1 MNPFRIFRLSP
12 HVLAILGLATS
23 AFGVTSATITGRVT
37 DPSGA
42 VVPGTKITAT
52 NVDTNV
58 SSSTLT
64 NEVGLYVIP
73 DLPPGRYRVIVQ
85 KQGFETIVKPDVVLH
100 VADVIGLNFSMQVGS
115 ISQSMTVQG
124 GAPLIQTE
132 TTQLGDVIGGRTMTS
147 LPLNGRSYVDLLG
160 LQAGVVPSQ
169 LNTGFIN
176 TSDRPVS
183 GTLSA
188 GNVSVNGQREASNS
202 FLVNGGDVEEGKNNG
217 TSIIPVLDSIQ
228 EFRLLTNAFDAEYGR
243 FSGAVVNVVTKS
255 GTNALHGSIF
265 EFLRND
271 KLDSR
276 NFFDRDL
283 IDPVSGHTIP
293 GSARAAPKRNQF
305 GGTAGGPILKNRFFF
320 FGDYQGTR
328 EVVGVSTGVINVPS
342 AQERNGDF
350 TDVDAVGYPQLTGT
364 VRGDSVPGNHTM
376 DEVLSQRLGYAVKA
390 GEPYWVSGCNT
401 AADAQAGTC
410 VFPGQVIPQSAWT
423 PVAIPTLKFIPN
435 AIGATQ
441 GTPFFSTSANKR
453 TVRDDKFGAR
463 IDLNTQKRGGWRFY
477 YHLDDSQVGQP
488 YPSANVPGFPGLS
501 QSRAQQAN
509 LSHTL
514 SLGTSAV
521 NEARLNF
528 TRTAMNL
535 NKPGGGLGKVSSFGF
550 ADQGLGII
558 PVSSA
563 YEGLPVMFFDS
574 LGLGVGVPSD
584 VPSQFNNTW
593 HVTDNFSKIFGRHA
607 TKFGADFRYYQIN
620 VRLFSSGNGLFDFD
634 GSETGN
640 DFADFL
646 LGAPSYFEQSSI
658 LQLDSRTRYYAVF
671 AQDAFKIRPNLTLNY
686 GVRWEVNQPWYD
698 TQGKIEQFVPGRQ
711 SRVFP
716 DAPLGWVFPGDPGIP
731 STLAKPQYDRF
742 APRLG
747 IAYSPEFSGG
757 ILGTIFGGP
766 GKTSIRAAYGLTTQP
781 WKTSRSSV
789 KLATLPSGFSMSAP
803 RRSTWR
809 SPTRTASAVTTPGS
823 ASLTPSLGWAQRAS
837 GENSCPSPSRRHIRS
852 TT

>member
-1 MNPFRIFRLSP
+1 MNPFRLFGLSS

-73 DLPPGRYRVIVQ
+73 DLPPGRYRVVVQ

-188 GNVSVNGQREASNS
+188 GNVSVNGQREAANS

-276 NFFDRDL
+276 NFFDLDL
-283 IDPVSGHTIP
+283 INPVSSQTIP
-293 GSARAAPKRNQF
+293 GSARGALKRNQF
-305 GGTAGGPILKNRFFF
+305 GGTASGPILKNRFFF

-390 GEPYWVSGCNT
+390 GEPYWVSGCNA

-423 PVAIPTLKFIPN
+423 PVAVPTLKFIPN

-441 GTPFFSTSANKR
+441 GTPFFSTSTNKR

-514 SLGTSAV
+514 SLGASAV

-535 NKPGGGLGKVSSFGF
+535 NKPGGGLGKISSFGF

-766 GKTSIRAAYGLTTQP
+766 GKDQH
-781 WKTSRSSV
+781 
-789 KLATLPSGFSMSAP
+789 
-803 RRSTWR
+803 
-809 SPTRTASAVTTPGS
+809 
-823 ASLTPSLGWAQRAS
+823 
-837 GENSCPSPSRRHIRS
+837 SRRLWALLHSRGGPHALR
-852 TT
+852 

>member
-73 DLPPGRYRVIVQ
+73 DLPPGRYRVVVQ

-188 GNVSVNGQREASNS
+188 GNVSVNGQREAANS

-276 NFFDRDL
+276 NFFDLDL
-283 IDPVSGHTIP
+283 IDPVSSQTIP
-293 GSARAAPKRNQF
+293 GWRAA
-305 GGTAGGPILKNRFFF
+305 
-320 FGDYQGTR
+320 
-328 EVVGVSTGVINVPS
+328 
-342 AQERNGDF
+342 
-350 TDVDAVGYPQLTGT
+350 
-364 VRGDSVPGNHTM
+364 H
-376 DEVLSQRLGYAVKA
+376 
-390 GEPYWVSGCNT
+390 
-401 AADAQAGTC
+401 
-410 VFPGQVIPQSAWT
+410 
-423 PVAIPTLKFIPN
+423 
-435 AIGATQ
+435 
-441 GTPFFSTSANKR
+441 
-453 TVRDDKFGAR
+453 
-463 IDLNTQKRGGWRFY
+463 
-477 YHLDDSQVGQP
+477 
-488 YPSANVPGFPGLS
+488 
-501 QSRAQQAN
+501 
-509 LSHTL
+509 
-514 SLGTSAV
+514 
-521 NEARLNF
+521 
-528 TRTAMNL
+528 
-535 NKPGGGLGKVSSFGF
+535 
-550 ADQGLGII
+550 
-558 PVSSA
+558 
-563 YEGLPVMFFDS
+563 
-574 LGLGVGVPSD
+574 
-584 VPSQFNNTW
+584 
-593 HVTDNFSKIFGRHA
+593 
-607 TKFGADFRYYQIN
+607 
-620 VRLFSSGNGLFDFD
+620 
-634 GSETGN
+634 
-640 DFADFL
+640 
-646 LGAPSYFEQSSI
+646 
-658 LQLDSRTRYYAVF
+658 
-671 AQDAFKIRPNLTLNY
+671 
-686 GVRWEVNQPWYD
+686 
-698 TQGKIEQFVPGRQ
+698 
-711 SRVFP
+711 
-716 DAPLGWVFPGDPGIP
+716 
-731 STLAKPQYDRF
+731 
-742 APRLG
+742 
-747 IAYSPEFSGG
+747 
-757 ILGTIFGGP
+757 
-766 GKTSIRAAYGLTTQP
+766 
-781 WKTSRSSV
+781 
-789 KLATLPSGFSMSAP
+789 
-803 RRSTWR
+803 
-809 SPTRTASAVTTPGS
+809 
-823 ASLTPSLGWAQRAS
+823 
-837 GENSCPSPSRRHIRS
+837 
-852 TT
+852 